1 MSHGLA
7 LDFNYTFSKSIDIGS
22 NAERVNE
29 FEGFGLGSQII
40 NAWQP
45 NALRAVSDFDT
56 KHQISTNWVYQLLLG
71 HGKAFELSGI
81 ADKFLGGWDISGLAR
96 WTSGFPCGVDRASGS
111 GPLIYFLSIPDRPCA
126 HGTFID
132 SSGTPNVF
140 SKLSH
145 SRK

>member
-111 GPLIYFLSIPDRPCA
+111 GPLIGSLLPQ
-126 HGTFID
+126 
-132 SSGTPNVF
+132 
-140 SKLSH
+140 H
-145 SRK
+145 SRPPLCTRHLY